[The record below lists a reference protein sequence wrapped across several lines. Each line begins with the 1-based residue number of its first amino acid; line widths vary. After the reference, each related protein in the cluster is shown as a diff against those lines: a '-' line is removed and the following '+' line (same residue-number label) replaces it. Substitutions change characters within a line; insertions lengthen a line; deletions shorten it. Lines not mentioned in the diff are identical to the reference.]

1 MEPLPVTIVTN
12 ITHPVHQ
19 NGIARLVPRPLWMKI
34 AYFKL
39 LGAVTLGESR
49 A

>member
-1 MEPLPVTIVTN
+1 
-12 ITHPVHQ
+12 
-19 NGIARLVPRPLWMKI
+19 VPRPLWMKI